1 MGKSAFNL
9 LVDRC
14 AKKDVQLK
22 DAEKILN
29 KIQPNSNPAYLV
41 KLIEEYKEKYGD
53 N

>member
-1 MGKSAFNL
+1 MGK
-9 LVDRC
+9 C
-14 AKKDVQLK
+14 AKIDIRLK

>member
-1 MGKSAFNL
+1 MGKCSKIYI
-9 LVDRC
+9 R
-14 AKKDVQLK
+14 LK